1 MSDEWPAISG
11 YVKAHRPDDRRLPVM
26 PDYELARLLIAAQNE
41 WAMRQH
47 RRPDLMAT
55 VMERAQRDVEMNK

>member
-1 MSDEWPAISG
+1 MADLP
-11 YVKAHRPDDRRLPVM
+11 RL

-47 RRPDLMAT
+47 RRPELMAT
-55 VMERAQRDVEMNK
+55 VMERAQRDVEMNPNG